1 MRLVLLD
8 GAIGVLVLAT
18 IAFACTRTHPPRPR
32 WLRTTGWLLVAVPLP
47 LAVVLH
53 PGQVPFLAS
62 VVAFAVGA
70 ALILGDEEQDWNRG
84 DVDEDETP
92 PWWPAFERDLREYE
106 RDATRRTE
114 PLRS

>member
-18 IAFACTRTHPPRPR
+18 IAFAGTRTHPPRPL
-32 WLRTTGWLLVAVPLP
+32 WLRASGWLLVAVPLP

-53 PGQVPFLAS
+53 PGQAAFLAS
-62 VVAFAVGA
+62 VAAFAVGA
-70 ALILGDEEQDWNRG
+70 ALILGDEEQGWSRD
-84 DVDEDETP
+84 DVEDETP

-106 RDATRRTE
+106 RDSSRRSE
-114 PLRS
+114 PMRS

>member
-18 IAFACTRTHPPRPR
+18 IALAGARTHPPRPR
-32 WLRTTGWLLVAVPLP
+32 WLKAAGWLLVAVPLP

-53 PGQVPFLAS
+53 PGQAAFLAS

-70 ALILGDEEQDWNRG
+70 ALILGDEKPDWNR
-84 DVDEDETP
+84 EDEVDDTP

-106 RDATRRTE
+106 REATRSRE